1 MSTRHVVCP
10 HCHAVNRLPA
20 ERVDERPKCGSCHE
34 PLFGSPP
41 AEVDGEGFR
50 RHVRRNDIPVVV
62 DFWAPWCGPC
72 RMMAP
77 EFERAAG
84 ELASSARLIKLNTD
98 AEPGLAAEF
107 GIRGIPTMILFANGR
122 ELARRSGAIR
132 SGEIVRWV
140 QEQLQAA

>member
-20 ERVDERPKCGSCHE
+20 ERLDERPRCGSCHE
-34 PLFGSPP
+34 TLFGSLP
-41 AEVDGEGFR
+41 AEVDAEGFR
-50 RHVRRNDIPVVV
+50 RHVGRNDIPVVV

-84 ELASSARLIKLNTD
+84 ELGPSARLIKLNTD
-98 AEPGLAAEF
+98 AEPDLAAEL
-107 GIRGIPTMILFANGR
+107 GIRGIPTVILFASGR
-122 ELARRSGAIR
+122 EIARRSGAMR
-132 SGEIVRWV
+132 SADLVRWV
-140 QEQLQAA
+140 REQASA